1 MCLVSSAGL
10 GSEVSVALRQMTVP
24 GVGEAAIWW
33 GQTGIGAA
41 QRLLVRLPLLFTN
54 PACVPQPWLT
64 EQYRLAQLPGFLD
77 TTLAEPSPAPTD
89 ADSIMPER
97 SFRYATVT
105 GPKFN

>member
-1 MCLVSSAGL
+1 
-10 GSEVSVALRQMTVP
+10 
-24 GVGEAAIWW
+24 
-33 GQTGIGAA
+33 
-41 QRLLVRLPLLFTN
+41 
-54 PACVPQPWLT
+54 VPQPWLT